1 MDPTHE
7 NQMTYAKFKAK
18 KQYINIEQVVIMKN
32 EVGSYLKEMRE
43 IQNKNLMEAIGIGK

>member
-1 MDPTHE
+1 MDSKHE

-32 EVGSYLKEMRE
+32 EVESYLKEIE
-43 IQNKNLMEAIGIGK
+43 NKNLMEAIGIGK